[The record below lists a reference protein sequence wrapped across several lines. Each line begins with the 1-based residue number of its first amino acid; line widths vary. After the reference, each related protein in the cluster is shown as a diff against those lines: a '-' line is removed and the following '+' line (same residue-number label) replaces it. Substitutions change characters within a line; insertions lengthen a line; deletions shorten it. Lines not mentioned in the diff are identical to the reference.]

1 MFPDVD
7 ANDGDVRFNKT
18 GQQLQK
24 KTTRKLTEER
34 ILIWGGDNLEN
45 LRGGVVPEPSPAAS
59 LNPNSS
65 SIELFLEPLNR
76 AKVAYNCVLKLAILE
91 FPTAFLNR
99 CEVLPKERV
108 VDMACCD
115 DDEKATIQKATRGL
129 DLPPPLNLS
138 AACSAIWSRVEG
150 ALKYASSAAFRPL
163 T

>member
-1 MFPDVD
+1 MGTVCFDE
-7 ANDGDVRFNKT
+7 T

-24 KTTRKLTEER
+24 KNDTDTHRGKD
-34 ILIWGGDNLEN
+34 LIWGGDNLED

-76 AKVAYNCVLKLAILE
+76 AKVAHNCVLKLAIFE